1 MLTHPHHLRDD
12 RAFSPVNTKHFRQLP
27 QILSSSLA
35 DRENCI
41 TEPAHAKFAELFVE
55 ELDSQLACK
64 QGDVFDDCETHSPLL
79 VFSQLDNSRE
89 K

>member
-1 MLTHPHHLRDD
+1 MLTHPHHLGDD
-12 RAFSPVNTKHFRQLP
+12 RALSPVDTKYFRQLP

-35 DRENCI
+35 NGENCI
-41 TEPAHAKFAELFVE
+41 TEPAHAKLAELFVE

-64 QGDVFDDCETHSPLL
+64 QGDVFDNRETHSPLL
-79 VFSQLDNSRE
+79 VFGQLDNSRE